1 MDSPLSVA
9 EGLREIAFQCRQRAR
24 WFGSGVEYETLMAQA
39 HEFEAEALEIHA
51 AENCSKAANCFRVTA
66 ANDDAAR

>member
-1 MDSPLSVA
+1 MDSPMSVA

-24 WFGSGVEYETLMAQA
+24 WFGSGAEHDTLMAQA
-39 HEFEAEALEIHA
+39 HEFEAEALEIA
-51 AENCSKAANCFRVTA
+51 AAKNCSKAADRFPVAA